1 MKTIKGLL
9 GYVGFGVSAIISQGR
24 QSLGPGIWR
33 GLEKGAGGK
42 QGPPPPIL
50 HPHSSDLRKL
60 LRRAHQVPSVSG
72 VWAITQFFRL
82 VLHQV
87 NKPGEQIKP
96 NTED

>member
-24 QSLGPGIWR
+24 RSLGPGIWR
-33 GLEKGAGGK
+33 GPEKGAGGRL
-42 QGPPPPIL
+42 GF
-50 HPHSSDLRKL
+50 
-60 LRRAHQVPSVSG
+60 G

-82 VLHQV
+82 VLHEV
-87 NKPGEQIKP
+87 NKPGELIKP